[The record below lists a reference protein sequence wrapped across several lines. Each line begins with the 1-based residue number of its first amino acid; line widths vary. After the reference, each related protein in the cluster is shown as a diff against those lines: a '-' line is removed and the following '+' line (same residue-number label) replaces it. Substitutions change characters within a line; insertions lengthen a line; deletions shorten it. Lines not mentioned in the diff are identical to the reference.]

1 MDRKRYFC
9 DTWLPIMW
17 ILFLVLEAGAGVF
30 CTLFSVFY
38 PKINEDDRLL
48 IVVIC
53 TVLTL
58 IMTFIAIVKFS
69 QCFAYIEIDKEGI
82 RLCNGFKKGKKNVY
96 EVYKH
101 IQIASYNHI
110 YQKRYFIVLS
120 KFALL
125 DNQIEHINDVEITP
139 SIIKLKL
146 NEKTYK
152 ALCELLPEKLS
163 FKLKMQKK
171 ALWG

>member
-1 MDRKRYFC
+1 MLSAMGIVY
-9 DTWLPIMW
+9 
-17 ILFLVLEAGAGVF
+17 LFLICGSGVATSVVCLTFTPKTDDIVYISIF
-30 CTLFSVFY
+30 CILLTLLLFTLF
-38 PKINEDDRLL
+38 
-48 IVVIC
+48 
-53 TVLTL
+53 
-58 IMTFIAIVKFS
+58 FIFFPRW
-69 QCFAYIEIDKEGI
+69 FAYIEIDKEGI

-163 FKLKMQKK
+163 VKLKIQKK
-171 ALWG
+171 ALEN